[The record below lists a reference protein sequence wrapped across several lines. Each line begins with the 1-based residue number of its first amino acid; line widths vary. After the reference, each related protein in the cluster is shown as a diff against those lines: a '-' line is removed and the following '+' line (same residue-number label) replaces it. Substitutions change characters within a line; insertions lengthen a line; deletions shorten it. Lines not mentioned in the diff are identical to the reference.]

1 MTRTLIQYHEGP
13 AIIRSHGR
21 GGAAI
26 LCPSGHLAYTIETWA
41 GSAQEAAAGR
51 GELTIRCEG
60 TLPPKRAMDGTFEKA
75 WPVTHYHA
83 GRWNTPLP
91 GADCDDCRE
100 PVPTCDVCG
109 RRQGDSPWST
119 DADQPADWNGETG
132 NHRTCES
139 LSELEKRALAGDR

>member
-1 MTRTLIQYHEGP
+1 MTRTVSYEVHEGP
-13 AIIRSHGR
+13 AIVRAHGR

-26 LCPSGHLAYTIETWA
+26 LCSRGHLAYTIETWA

-60 TLPPKRAMDGTFEKA
+60 ATAIPQKRAMDGTFERR
-75 WPVTHYHA
+75 WPVTHLHA

-100 PVPTCDVCG
+100 LEPRCDICG
-109 RRQGDSPWST
+109 RP
-119 DADQPADWNGETG
+119 ADERDQADWNGETG
-132 NHRTCES
+132 NHGSCEGM
-139 LSELEKRALAGDR
+139 SELEKRYAWGDR